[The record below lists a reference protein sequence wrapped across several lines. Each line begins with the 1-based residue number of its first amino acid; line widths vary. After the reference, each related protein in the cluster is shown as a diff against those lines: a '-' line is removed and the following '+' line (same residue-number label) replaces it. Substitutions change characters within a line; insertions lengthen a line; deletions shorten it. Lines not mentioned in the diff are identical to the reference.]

1 MSNKIK
7 DPKFDSISL
16 ETPDLVTSS
25 IDASLR
31 AGSKRNAGTLFY
43 GESTRHLMT
52 SMGIDATFSQT
63 YWDFNLRAMDEG
75 TDHTGT
81 GNIAGAILSNKG
93 DELLNKIGQQA
104 GETCKKM
111 NNAKQGESGKYDV
124 ILSPYVSAQVLSAL
138 PAQANPLLILFGVSG
153 LKDKMGEQLA
163 PDFVTITDNPM
174 KENSN
179 VCNPFDF
186 EGVPTQELP
195 IIEKGILKNFVHN
208 TSSAMMF
215 DSKSTGNSFLGDF
228 TGGGLKLLAPSTHSL
243 YFKPG
248 TSNLD
253 DLISHNTKP
262 VVYIQNTWY
271 MRYTST
277 VEGIFSAVPRDGM
290 FLIKNGEW
298 QPIKKLRISENLYNI
313 MKNIQAVCNDTQCV
327 KWWDEY
333 RDWYPH
339 VRIADVNLT
348 AATK

>member
-1 MSNKIK
+1 
-7 DPKFDSISL
+7 
-16 ETPDLVTSS
+16 
-25 IDASLR
+25 
-31 AGSKRNAGTLFY
+31 
-43 GESTRHLMT
+43 
-52 SMGIDATFSQT
+52 
-63 YWDFNLRAMDEG
+63 
-75 TDHTGT
+75 
-81 GNIAGAILSNKG
+81 
-93 DELLNKIGQQA
+93 
-104 GETCKKM
+104 M

-124 ILSPYVSAQVLSAL
+124 NLSPNVSAQVLSAL
-138 PAQANPLLILFGVSG
+138 PAQAKPLLNLFGISG

-174 KENSN
+174 KEDSN

-195 IIEKGILKNFVHN
+195 IVEKGILKNFVHN
-208 TSSAMMF
+208 TSSAIMF

-253 DLISHNTKP
+253 DLISYNTKP

-298 QPIKKLRISENLYNI
+298 QPIKKLRISENLYNV
-313 MKNIQAVCNDTQCV
+313 MKNIQAVGNDTQCV

-339 VRIADVNLT
+339 VRIADVNLSS
-348 AATK
+348 ATK